1 MAEVPRA
8 GDSFQSPTSRPAF
21 LTPQN
26 RATNMSLCN
35 FNVKTSAATKA
46 LHGGVER

>member
-1 MAEVPRA
+1 MAEVPHA
-8 GDSFQSPTSRPAF
+8 GDSLQSPTCRF

-35 FNVKTSAATKA
+35 FKVKPSAAAKA